1 MGKKVF
7 QHFKRMTLTSTE
19 KPILDFNGLTPL
31 DLAPRNLG
39 PIFNGDMVL
48 TCVWL
53 STLPEGISFN
63 LKTPTGPIS
72 LYTSIRKDKEIS
84 ELRRFAAAMKIQ
96 DVPDTQATSLALDFN
111 LLSPYTAYVAIL
123 KRDNTEKSIIIPKLK
138 KIPHNVPNS
147 WGGIKSG
154 NGQATSFIAP
164 MYCRARKIDQT
175 LNNLNK
181 EKTYIWQEELI
192 STAINFAFI
201 YFNDEKG
208 IDFKILELWKT
219 PKDILE
225 KLRNVQESI
234 PQADRTTEKNL
245 GFAFIIAIAKKCKKF
260 SRNDIRLIRKTYGPE
275 KAILTKGVITKIEEI
290 ATECVSDQYQS
301 YDKKNSILEL
311 LGKMFKSLSKQNF
324 IPK

>member
-1 MGKKVF
+1 
-7 QHFKRMTLTSTE
+7 
-19 KPILDFNGLTPL
+19 
-31 DLAPRNLG
+31 
-39 PIFNGDMVL
+39 MVL

-260 SRNDIRLIRKTYGPE
+260 SRNDIR
-275 KAILTKGVITKIEEI
+275 
-290 ATECVSDQYQS
+290 
-301 YDKKNSILEL
+301 
-311 LGKMFKSLSKQNF
+311 
-324 IPK
+324 